1 MIEADR
7 ITIAYGYGY
16 GYGYGHALSPQT
28 IEYLQ
33 SLGLDRVLDCGLKT
47 ETCCVGTGLGL
58 FDAGLEFT

>member
-1 MIEADR
+1 LIEADR
-7 ITIAYGYGY
+7 ITIAYGY
-16 GYGYGHALSPQT
+16 ALSPQT